1 MNKAKIKSWLLWFFN
16 SFIWLA
22 VLFFVVDLV
31 TKLVVVANRDYIL
44 SRPGGQGIDLIPG
57 FLAINYVENP
67 GMAFGLGSDNDVVNR
82 WIFVTVATIGTAII
96 TIIYVKKFKQLN
108 RITRACLMLMLVG
121 AVGNLVDRLF
131 YSFSDFKVVDWINF
145 YGIWS
150 WNFNIA
156 DSCIVVGTIILI
168 IYLVINEV
176 KENRKKELAENQQPA
191 NNKNT
196 DSDSK

>member
-96 TIIYVKKFKQLN
+96 TTIYVKKFKQLN